1 MTHEQYDAANEILDE
16 IQYYEMLD
24 ALFQNAEQNGHA
36 LATIRNNLPITVIN
50 SIGIHKNDVIA
61 FRDFIGRRKEELMKE
76 FEAI

>member
-1 MTHEQYDAANEILDE
+1 MTHEQFDAANEILDE

-24 ALFQNAEQNGHA
+24 ALFQNADQDGYV
-36 LATIRNNLPITVIN
+36 LATVRNNLPITLVN

-61 FRDFIGRRKEELMKE
+61 FRNFIGKRKDELTKE

>member
-24 ALFQNAEQNGHA
+24 ALFQNADQEGYV
-36 LATIRNNLPITVIN
+36 LATVRNNLPIKLVN
-50 SIGIHKNDVIA
+50 SIGIHKNDVIE
-61 FRDFIGRRKEELMKE
+61 FRNFIAKRKEELMRE